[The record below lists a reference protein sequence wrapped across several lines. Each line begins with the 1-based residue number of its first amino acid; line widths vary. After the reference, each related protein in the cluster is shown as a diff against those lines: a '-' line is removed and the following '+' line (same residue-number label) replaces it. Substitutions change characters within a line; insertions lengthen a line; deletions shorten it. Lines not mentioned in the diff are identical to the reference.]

1 MTKVLAFLGA
11 AALAFSA
18 WAQQLAPNELVQKIT
33 DEILAAIKSD
43 KQLAAGDKQK
53 AMKLAEEKVLPYVD
67 FEQATRLA
75 VGRAWREAAP
85 EQKQRLVT
93 EFRNMLVRT
102 YSNAISTYE
111 GQTLKVLP
119 ARGKQD
125 PEETVVRTQ
134 FIRAGGQPLPIDFTM
149 HQKEGTWKVYDITVE
164 GVSLVMTYRSEF
176 DAIVKQKGIDGLIQ
190 ALATKNIPAAGVGS
204 SAAGD
209 AKAGSK
215 SKK

>member
-1 MTKVLAFLGA
+1 MSKLLAFFAALLFAGSA
-11 AALAFSA
+11 AAQ
-18 WAQQLAPNELVQKIT
+18 QQLGPDQLVQKIT
-33 DEILAAIKSD
+33 DEVLAAIKSD

-53 AMKLAEEKVLPYVD
+53 AVKLAEEKVLPYID

-75 VGRAWREAAP
+75 VGRAWREATP
-85 EQKQRLVT
+85 EQRKRLVT

-102 YSNAISTYE
+102 YSNAIQAYE

-134 FIRAGGQPLPIDFTM
+134 FVRAGGQPLPIDFTM
-149 HQKEGTWKVYDITVE
+149 HQKDNVWKVYDITVE

-176 DAIVKQKGIDGLIQ
+176 DAIVKQEGIDGLIKR
-190 ALATKNIPAAGVGS
+190 LASKNIPAAVG
-204 SAAGD
+204 GGQP
-209 AKAGSK
+209 KPE
-215 SKK
+215 KK